1 MHQTLISKLGR
12 APIPPNYQKLM
23 KEEVERKKP
32 KISLRQLF
40 FLKKK
45 GYKKI

>member
-12 APIPPNYQKLM
+12 APLPPNYKKLM
-23 KEEVERKKP
+23 EEEKERKKP

-40 FLKKK
+40 FLKKLK
-45 GYKKI
+45 NKK

>member
-12 APIPPNYQKLM
+12 APMPPNYKKLM
-23 KEEVERKKP
+23 EEEKERKKP

-40 FLKKK
+40 FLKKL
-45 GYKKI
+45 KKK